1 MRRWSELLHPTPVP
15 TVTEKVEIQLTF
27 ELH

>member
-15 TVTEKVEIQLTF
+15 AVTEKVEIQLTF